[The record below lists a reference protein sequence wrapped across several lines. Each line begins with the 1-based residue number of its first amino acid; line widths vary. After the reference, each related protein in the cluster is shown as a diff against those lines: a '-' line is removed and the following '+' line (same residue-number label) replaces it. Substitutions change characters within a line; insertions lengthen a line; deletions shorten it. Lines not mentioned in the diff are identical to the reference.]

1 MSFLSSM
8 RRWSRALGRRL
19 TPPGN
24 RAPIEESLEQRPG
37 LSSHQQPI
45 QDAALHDGPMQG
57 MGAGDR
63 ATNN

>member
-45 QDAALHDGPMQG
+45 QGL
-57 MGAGDR
+57 GAGDR
-63 ATNN
+63 AINN